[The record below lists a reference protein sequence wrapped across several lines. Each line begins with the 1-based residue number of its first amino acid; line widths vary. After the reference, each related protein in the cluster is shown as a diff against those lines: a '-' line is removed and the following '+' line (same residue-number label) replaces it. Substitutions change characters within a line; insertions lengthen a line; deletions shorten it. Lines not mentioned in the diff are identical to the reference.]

1 MSGHNPPHGRLGQPN
16 STWNPL
22 QVPSYIPR
30 QPQLAHMSSE
40 RSLARSPLTWHTPP
54 THQDQ
59 LYNFMTAN
67 HKNNLEINPMLP
79 SFGRGS
85 GVPLGSVDLS
95 LSSASRSTPSPK
107 GNSMQPGPPSTSQQQ
122 QQQQQHHSAPLPQ
135 NIPPVLG
142 GPSMPDQNDHFHP
155 KMVVGHG
162 SQQQQQQQ
170 QHHINTN
177 HNRSPST
184 SQMGSVIQSTAAA
197 LKDRSGHNLM
207 SASSG
212 AGNIPPACNFLGS
225 SGTNSLG
232 LGSGSAGGNGYYNM
246 LSSNSSGGS
255 GASNNIVCGGVGSS
269 NSISNRPLAGHAGNV
284 PTMSSGAMGAPINVN
299 EFGAMIPGGLHIKDA
314 KQINNEATGRN
325 GRDNL
330 STNTESSDLVKD
342 ILMHAMQ
349 SNQVT
354 GTPKDESSMRVAA
367 IPSSKSPEENRRSP
381 PAMNT
386 VEQSP
391 VATKT
396 NKSFSSISG
405 HVPSLLETATATES
419 KNSSPQL
426 AAEAAEVPTAVVT
439 NRDRVSPNQSVTS
452 NEDSVDSNSSKSR
465 RRRKPDRTNKMDSS
479 GLERMHEFLG
489 GDANSVDKC
498 DRIDGIDPMR
508 PNIAVRNDIATLALE
523 GISSLSQGLASDSS
537 HSPHI
542 TDLSD
547 STRINLQT
555 LNESN
560 SNLHDDAA
568 AKPNPAVSSVISS
581 VLSAAAAAME
591 SAATRKDSES
601 TSDDCETIDKIAA
614 MISST
619 EMDSAPPAAQSTIQ
633 LPTVVPTVTAAQT
646 KDDNEVRN
654 SLNGPSHGE
663 LSPSKSSLVAT
674 PGSKK
679 AELHKNNA
687 DESYEEIENKLE
699 EMFAGIEETLPSCS
713 KLSPSIAAKR
723 GATSPGKPSS
733 EPTDIIVQLS
743 EKPEELEKIATT
755 SSSVEDEK
763 ESSSSA
769 SATQKKVPTP
779 ASKRTAGGT
788 GKSSGTPPNKR
799 KKVLKKKPAQ
809 SKGASFAAAE
819 ERASNFGA
827 KFVKKLPSKGNGKKG
842 NSSGSNA
849 SKNLKVKPNE
859 SLTELNGKYKGPFV
873 HVKSDGSHTVIN
885 TPINDDDMEK
895 AQNKTK
901 KFTSGMNNSEKS
913 KIRGL
918 HVSTLSTKY
927 DADTTDTSWM
937 CVFCKIGPHKTRLG
951 DLFGPYII
959 STKSSEFE
967 QSQTDVDY
975 FNVKRTRESLASK
988 LATKAEPP
996 GTGSQPK
1003 SKKKKISES
1012 TVNRSVSEIQQPLAS
1027 AAAVPPDMFY
1037 GMIKAGDD
1045 SYEVWMHEDCLV
1057 WAPGVHIIGTR
1068 IVGLEAAIWN
1078 CCRHQCR
1085 FCTHQGAMVSCL
1097 HHGCSEEA
1105 HVVCARKNNWM
1116 LTEDF
1121 KSRCPQ
1127 HSKATDS

>member
-59 LYNFMTAN
+59 LYSFMTAN
-67 HKNNLEINPMLP
+67 HKNNLDINPMLP

-107 GNSMQPGPPSTSQQQ
+107 GNSLQSGPPSSS
-122 QQQQQHHSAPLPQ
+122 QQQQQHHSASLPQ

-155 KMVVGHG
+155 KMIVGHG
-162 SQQQQQQQ
+162 PQQQ
-170 QHHINTN
+170 QHHMNTN
-177 HNRSPST
+177 HNRSPSS
-184 SQMGSVIQSTAAA
+184 SQMGSVIQSTAA
-197 LKDRSGHNLM
+197 LKDRSGHNM
-207 SASSG
+207 MGTSTG
-212 AGNIPPACNFLGS
+212 TGNIPPSCSFLGS

-246 LSSNSSGGS
+246 LSSNSSSGS
-255 GASNNIVCGGVGSS
+255 GANNNMVGGGVGSS
-269 NSISNRPLAGHAGNV
+269 NSISNRPLVGHVGGGAALSTV
-284 PTMSSGAMGAPINVN
+284 AMGVVS
-299 EFGAMIPGGLHIKDA
+299 EFAAMIPGGLHIKDA
-314 KQINNEATGRN
+314 KQINNETSGRN
-325 GRDNL
+325 GRDII
-330 STNTESSDLVKD
+330 STNTDSSDLVKD

-349 SNQVT
+349 SNQGAVS
-354 GTPKDESSMRVAA
+354 PKHESPMRVAV
-367 IPSSKSPEENRRSP
+367 PPFESPKENRRSSP
-381 PAMNT
+381 VINT
-386 VEQSP
+386 AEQSS
-391 VATKT
+391 VTTST
-396 NKSFSSISG
+396 NKSFSLISG
-405 HVPSLLETATATES
+405 QVPSTPEAVDVRGS
-419 KNSSPQL
+419 KDSSPQL
-426 AAEAAEVPTAVVT
+426 TATAQHMGVA
-439 NRDRVSPNQSVTS
+439 NRDRASPNQSITS
-452 NEDSVDSNSSKSR
+452 NEDSADSNSSKSR

-479 GLERMHEFLG
+479 ELERMHEFLG
-489 GDANSVDKC
+489 GGANSVDKC

-547 STRINLQT
+547 STRINLHT

-568 AKPNPAVSSVISS
+568 NKPNPAVSSAISS
-581 VLSAAAAAME
+581 VLSAAAAVIE
-591 SAATRKDSES
+591 SAAARKDSES

-619 EMDSAPPAAQSTIQ
+619 EMDSTPAQSTID
-633 LPTVVPTVTAAQT
+633 LPLAEPTAKEQQ
-646 KDDNEVRN
+646 KDDNKARN
-654 SLNGPSHGE
+654 SLNGPSNE
-663 LSPSKSSLVAT
+663 LSPAEGSLVAA
-674 PGSKK
+674 PSGKK
-679 AELHKNNA
+679 TESHKNNA

-713 KLSPSIAAKR
+713 KLSPLVATKR
-723 GATSPGKPSS
+723 ATSPEKPPC

-743 EKPEELEKIATT
+743 EKPDDLEKTAATN
-755 SSSVEDEK
+755 SSIDDEK
-763 ESSSSA
+763 EASPST

-779 ASKRTAGGT
+779 ASKRASTSKPT
-788 GKSSGTPPNKR
+788 GAPPNKR
-799 KKVLKKKPAQ
+799 KKVLKKKPAH
-809 SKGASFAAAE
+809 SKAASFAAAE
-819 ERASNFGA
+819 ERANNFGA
-827 KFVKKLPSKGNGKKG
+827 KFVKKLPIKGNGKKG
-842 NSSGSNA
+842 NASGNA
-849 SKNLKVKPNE
+849 VNKNVKMKPNE
-859 SLTELNGKYKGPFV
+859 SLTDLNGKYKGPFI

-885 TPINDDDMEK
+885 TPTNEDDMER

-901 KFTSGMNNSEKS
+901 KFTSSMNNSEKS

-937 CVFCKIGPHKTRLG
+937 CVFCKVGPHKTRLG

-959 STKSSEFE
+959 STKSSQFE

-975 FNVKRTRESLASK
+975 FSVKRTRESLASK
-988 LATKAEPP
+988 LLTKVEPSA
-996 GTGSQPK
+996 TGSQPK
-1003 SKKKKISES
+1003 SKKKKISDQS
-1012 TVNRSVSEIQQPLAS
+1012 AVNRVAGETQQPLS
-1027 AAAVPPDMFY
+1027 TTSVQSDMFH

-1085 FCTHQGAMVSCL
+1085 LCSQQGAMVSCL

-1105 HVVCARKNNWM
+1105 HVVCARSNNWM
-1116 LTEDF
+1116 LTDDF
-1121 KSRCPQ
+1121 KSHCSQ
-1127 HSKATDS
+1127 HSKLTGS